1 MKRNKNIHKK
11 NWAFTLLELL
21 VVIGMISVLV
31 GLGTFSYS
39 TAQKKAR
46 DSKRKGDLQAIHNA
60 LEQYYSICGFT
71 YPDPTGT
78 AYGPVICTTPAI
90 SVAIMTAVPVD
101 PRTTTPYYCDS
112 SVCNSTSY
120 TLCANNLES
129 ESPTGYCIQNQQ

>member
-1 MKRNKNIHKK
+1 MNKQKKTHKK

-21 VVIGMISVLV
+21 VVIGIIAVLV

-46 DSKRKGDLQAIHNA
+46 DTKRKGDLQAIHNG

-71 YPDPTGT
+71 YPTPNGSSSFTSI
-78 AYGPVICTTPAI
+78 ICTAPSSA
-90 SVAIMTAVPVD
+90 VMTTVPVD
-101 PRTTTPYYCDS
+101 PRTTTPYICS
-112 SVCNSTSY
+112 GCGSTSY
-120 TLCANNLES
+120 TLCSNNLEA